1 MATKQLT
8 GSIDTTFVTM
18 QRDMFT
24 SGLAAEIGIAAFAV
38 WHGIKFHSDFNNG
51 QAYPGIR
58 RIAEITGTAPSTV
71 QIAIKVLIEKNLLRV
86 TKRGQ
91 KNIYVPRERMD
102 VRVGG
107 RVIATVVVDYVPV
120 EMRERLA
127 SLKSATST
135 EIDNSDVWAQV
146 DLLPGP
152 GMVLD
157 KKSGTFSG
165 TMRADEVP
173 EQLPP
178 HSMKS
183 VSSARD
189 ALKDIADQLRV
200 TLKK

>member
-1 MATKQLT
+1 MATNQLT

-24 SGLAAEIGIAAFAV
+24 SGLAAEIGVAAFAV

-51 QAYPGIR
+51 ESYPGIR

-71 QIAIKVLIEKNLLRV
+71 QIAIKVLVEKNLLRV
-86 TKRGQ
+86 KKKGQ

-107 RVIATVVVDYVPV
+107 RVIATVVIDYVPI
-120 EMRERLA
+120 EMRQRLA
-127 SLKSATST
+127 QLKDATSS
-135 EIDNSDVWAQV
+135 EIDGADVWAQV

-157 KKSGTFSG
+157 KSKGTFSG
-165 TMRADEVP
+165 SMRADEIP

-178 HSMKS
+178 HAMKS

-189 ALKDIADQLRV
+189 ALRDIADHLRV

>member
-127 SLKSATST
+127 SLKSATGS
-135 EIDNSDVWAQV
+135 EIDNADVWAQV

-157 KKSGTFSG
+157 KKTGTFSG
-165 TMRADEVP
+165 RMRADEIP

-178 HSMKS
+178 HAMNS
-183 VSSARD
+183 VASARN

>member
-24 SGLAAEIGIAAFAV
+24 SGLAAEIGVTAFAV

-51 QAYPGIR
+51 ESYPGIR

-86 TKRGQ
+86 RKKGQ
-91 KNIYVPRERMD
+91 KNVYVPRERMD

-127 SLKSATST
+127 KLKDATSS
-135 EIDNSDVWAQV
+135 EIDSADVWAQV

-157 KKSGTFSG
+157 KKTGTFTGS
-165 TMRADEVP
+165 MRADEIP

-178 HSMKS
+178 HAMNS
-183 VSSARD
+183 VAHARN

>member
-24 SGLAAEIGIAAFAV
+24 SGLAAEIGVSAFAV

-51 QAYPGIR
+51 EAYPGIR
-58 RIAEITGTAPSTV
+58 RIAEITGTAPMTV
-71 QIAIKVLIEKNLLRV
+71 QTAIKVLLEKNLLRV
-86 TKRGQ
+86 KKKGQ

-127 SLKSATST
+127 SLKSATSSD
-135 EIDNSDVWAQV
+135 IDNADVWAQV

-183 VSSARD
+183 VASARD

>member
-24 SGLAAEIGIAAFAV
+24 SGLAAEIGVTAFAV

-51 QAYPGIR
+51 EAYPGIR

-71 QIAIKVLIEKNLLRV
+71 QIAIKVLLAKNLLRV
-86 TKRGQ
+86 RKKGP

-127 SLKSATST
+127 SLKSATSS
-135 EIDNSDVWAQV
+135 EIDNADVWAQV

-157 KKSGTFSG
+157 HKTGTFSG
-165 TMRADEVP
+165 SMRADEVP

-178 HSMKS
+178 HAMKS
-183 VSSARD
+183 VASARN

>member
-24 SGLAAEIGIAAFAV
+24 SGLAAEIGVSAFAV

-51 QAYPGIR
+51 EAYPGIR

-71 QIAIKVLIEKNLLRV
+71 QIAIKVLLEKNLLRV
-86 TKRGQ
+86 KKKGQ